1 MMLQILLKENF
12 IIKAGK
18 KIAKFIKACE
28 CPNCG
33 NICLDDGYTF
43 DFQTNDNVIALNC
56 FSNTEWYC
64 EECIQRNFNKKL

>member
-1 MMLQILLKENF
+1 M
-12 IIKAGK
+12 
-18 KIAKFIKACE
+18 AKFIKACE

-43 DFQTNDNVIALNC
+43 DFQTDDNVIALNC

-64 EECIQRNFNKKL
+64 EECNSHFGTCNLDDILEEF